1 VSTAIEVLH
10 NAKEESLKT
19 KIILAAL
26 TLAAFTGAT
35 ASSASASAADE
46 KLKVNLVATDGF
58 YVDNDPQGQSAGDVF
73 GSEGPLRRRSERV
86 GSFYSV
92 CVSTSA
98 EAAKCSV
105 TLAIRDRGK
114 IELAGVLRPL
124 RDRNRLTITG
134 GRRNFRGAEGR
145 ADLTKLNQEGSR
157 QRVELFIWY

>member
-1 VSTAIEVLH
+1 V
-10 NAKEESLKT
+10 KT

-35 ASSASASAADE
+35 ASSASAADE
-46 KLKVNLVATDGF
+46 KLRVNLVTTDGF

-73 GSEGPLRRRSERV
+73 GSEGSLRRRGKEV
-86 GSFYSV
+86 GSFSAV

-98 EAAKCSV
+98 EAAKCIAS
-105 TLAIRDRGK
+105 LAIRNRGK

-134 GRRNFRGAEGR
+134 GRRDFRGAAGR